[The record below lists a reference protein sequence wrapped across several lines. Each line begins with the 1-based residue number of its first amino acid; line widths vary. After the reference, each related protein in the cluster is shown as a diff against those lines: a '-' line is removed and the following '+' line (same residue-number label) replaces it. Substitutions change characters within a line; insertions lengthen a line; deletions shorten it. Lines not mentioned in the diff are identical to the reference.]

1 LVTLCACPPS
11 FSPKILSK
19 RGLSSVNNVRAT
31 NQGYTFERLAKIPI
45 SETIE
50 GSKEPFVFLKNTKLD
65 VPLLE
70 LTTSYITTLFYAQV

>member
-1 LVTLCACPPS
+1 
-11 FSPKILSK
+11 
-19 RGLSSVNNVRAT
+19 LSSVNNVRAT

-50 GSKEPFVFLKNTKLD
+50 GSKESSVFLKKQKLD

-70 LTTSYITTLFYAQV
+70 LTTSYIKPCFVPRFNKYLLKTFNIKLEKTKL